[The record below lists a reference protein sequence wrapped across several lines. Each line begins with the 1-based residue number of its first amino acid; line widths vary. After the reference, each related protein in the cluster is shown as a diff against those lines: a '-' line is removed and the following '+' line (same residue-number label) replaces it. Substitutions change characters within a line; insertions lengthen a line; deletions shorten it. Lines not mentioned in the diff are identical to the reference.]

1 MEIRGQGDRG
11 QGDKETGEQG
21 DKEIRGG
28 GQMQEAGSK
37 EARSNGQAHRAT
49 DVAAVWGVPMVAVHC
64 AHCGEAHL
72 VSEGSPDAD
81 AVPSRC
87 PFCLQGPVAPQPAH
101 LRNEPPEQVVPY
113 AVSEG
118 KLAGILD
125 RWTQGIRFRPDEL
138 TSQVLMRR
146 VNRYLI
152 PLWLVDGQVE
162 GTWRADVGFDYQA
175 VSYQDRY
182 SDGAGWRSQEVREG
196 RIHWEPR
203 AGRISRTYDNLAVPA
218 LDDHRRLM
226 NRLGD
231 FDPSQRVAYSPE
243 AVSDATVR
251 IPTLEPQAAWAG
263 AEAAFVR
270 AAAEECRQAASAD
283 HIRDYTPQVAYSG
296 LNWTLLL
303 LPAYVTWY
311 REGERTWPIFVN
323 GQNGHVSGVRRAS
336 ARKANV
342 TSLALGGVAALLFVL
357 GGLIALLGA
366 ALPPVAFVG
375 GLVLVVGV
383 LLGLAAP
390 VPAVGVWIFNRRSK
404 PDGHD

>member
-1 MEIRGQGDRG
+1 
-11 QGDKETGEQG
+11 
-21 DKEIRGG
+21 
-28 GQMQEAGSK
+28 MQEAGSK
-37 EARSNGQAHRAT
+37 EAKNNGQTHKAT
-49 DVAAVWGVPMVAVHC
+49 DVTAVWGVPMMAVHC

-72 VSEGSPDAD
+72 VPERATGTDT
-81 AVPSRC
+81 VPSRC
-87 PFCLQGPVAPQPAH
+87 PFCLQGPVAPQPAY
-101 LRNEPPEQVVPY
+101 LRDEPPEQVVPY
-113 AVSEG
+113 VVSEG

-125 RWTQGIRFRPDEL
+125 RWTQGVRFRPDEL

-146 VNRYLI
+146 ANRYLI

-182 SDGAGWRSQEVREG
+182 RDGAGWRSQEVREG
-196 RIHWEPR
+196 RIRWEPR
-203 AGRISRTYDNLAVPA
+203 AGRIDRAYDNLAVPA

-231 FDPSQRVAYSPE
+231 FDPSQRAGYSPE
-243 AVSDATVR
+243 AVSDAAVR

-263 AEAAFVR
+263 AEAAFAQ
-270 AAAEECRQAASAD
+270 AAAGECRQAAGAD
-283 HIRDYTPQVAYSG
+283 HIRDYTPQVAYNG

-311 REGERTWPIFVN
+311 REGERIWPVLVN
-323 GQNGHVSGVRRAS
+323 GQNGRVSGVRRAS

-342 TSLALGGVAALLFVL
+342 TSLALGGVATFLFVL

-366 ALPPVAFVG
+366 VLPPVAVVG
-375 GLVLVVGV
+375 GLILVVGL

-390 VPAVGVWIFNRRSK
+390 VPAIGVWIFNRRST
-404 PDGHD
+404 PDDQR